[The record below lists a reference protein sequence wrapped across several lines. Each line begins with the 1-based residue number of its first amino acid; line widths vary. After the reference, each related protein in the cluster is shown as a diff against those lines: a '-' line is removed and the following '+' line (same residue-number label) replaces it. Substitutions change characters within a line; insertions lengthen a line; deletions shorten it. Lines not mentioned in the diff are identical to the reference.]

1 MNPLTQFRKLAIL
14 LLLIAP
20 ALAFAGN
27 VFATPPTPGGLSA
40 LQVAR
45 GLYDEIDLQA
55 HDIRWHLKL
64 KTKGDSDVYVTQ
76 NTFQPGAHSGWH
88 THPGPS
94 LITVTSGQ
102 ITAYD
107 GDDPT
112 CTPKRYRLGEGF
124 VDPGEGHVHLLRN
137 ETDAPAET
145 VAFQILPKDATRRID
160 APAPG
165 NCPF

>member
-1 MNPLTQFRKLAIL
+1 MNPLTQFKKLPIL
-14 LLLIAP
+14 SLLIAL
-20 ALAFAGN
+20 ALVFAGN
-27 VFATPPTPGGLSA
+27 VLATPPSPGGLVA
-40 LQVAR
+40 LQLAR

-55 HDIRWHLKL
+55 HDIRWQLKM

-76 NTFQPGAHSGWH
+76 NTFQPGGHSGWH

-112 CTPKRYRLGEGF
+112 CTPIIYNVGDGF
-124 VDPGEGHVHLLRN
+124 TDHGGGHVHLLRN
-137 ETDAPAET
+137 ETGAPAVT
-145 VAFQILPKDATRRID
+145 IAVQILPKDAQRRID
-160 APAPG
+160 APSPG

>member
-1 MNPLTQFRKLAIL
+1 MNRLRIL
-14 LLLIAP
+14 LLLVAP
-20 ALAFAGN
+20 ALVVTGN
-27 VFATPPTPGGLSA
+27 VLATPPTPGGLSA
-40 LQVAR
+40 LPLAR
-45 GLYDEIDLQA
+45 SLFGEIDLQA
-55 HDIRWHLKL
+55 HDIRWHVKM
-64 KTKGDSDVYVTQ
+64 KTKGDSDVHVTQ

-112 CTPKRYRLGEGF
+112 CTPMIYNAGDGF
-124 VDPGEGHVHLLRN
+124 TDPGSGHVHLLRN
-137 ETDAPAET
+137 ETGAPAVT
-145 VAFQILPKDATRRID
+145 IAVQILPKDAQRRID
-160 APAPG
+160 APSPG